1 MAKNRTDIRVGGRD
15 YTMVSEEPSEYILRV
30 AAYVDR
36 KMQELNA
43 AAKLSNAMASVLAAL
58 NIADELFHAQDEN
71 ARMRKDLAEARQQ
84 LAITAR
90 DYQELLKKT
99 GASSKKDPA
108 GA

>member
-58 NIADELFHAQDEN
+58 NIADELFQDEN

>member
-1 MAKNRTDIRVGGRD
+1 MDKNRTDIRVGGRD

-43 AAKLSNAMASVLAAL
+43 TASLNNAMISVLTAL

-84 LAITAR
+84 LAIVSR
-90 DYQELLKKT
+90 EYQEIKRSIAET
-99 GASSKKDPA
+99 DSQ
-108 GA
+108 